1 MPEEDM
7 MNTQRMTGEENTMV
21 KSGMVVTEVI
31 VEDAITMVVA
41 MMEVE
46 KVIEEKKGLTIAI
59 KTTVS

>member
-1 MPEEDM
+1 M